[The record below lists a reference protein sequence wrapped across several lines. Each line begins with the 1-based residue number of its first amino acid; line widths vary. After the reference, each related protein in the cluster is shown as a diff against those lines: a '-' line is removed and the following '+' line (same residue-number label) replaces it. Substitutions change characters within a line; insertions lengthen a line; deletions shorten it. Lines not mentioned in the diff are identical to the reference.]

1 MPLSRKKPA
10 LDPSESDRMSTQ
22 PDDSR
27 ATSSEPSLTEALARY
42 WSTVRYEDLPAPVI
56 AMAKSVLLDTLSVGV
71 RGAESEAAIAVRT
84 GIANALEC
92 ESGSASLWGTRSTLP
107 PSAAA
112 LVNGTAAHSY
122 EFDDYGGCGHS
133 GAVVVPAVCAMAEK
147 AHADGRSVLVAIAA
161 GYDLAARVTEGS
173 GGYRAHN
180 DTGFHSTGTCG
191 TFGAA
196 AGAASI
202 SGLDAERFTS
212 ALGIAGSY
220 AGGTWAFL
228 ADGAMTK
235 RFHPGRASENGVSA
249 AILAEAGLVGP
260 RYILES
266 TWGGF
271 YRTYSGAAAT
281 PEATLQDLGRE
292 FRILRTGQKP
302 YACCRGLHSSV
313 EALLDVMQQQ
323 NVAGEDIE
331 RMIVHGADRTVRQ
344 FAKRDVQTLLD
355 AQFSMSYSLGMVAA
369 TGRAGLDEFFPPR
382 TDDPRARALMD
393 RVEIVADRALGPY
406 EEPELEVRGRKG
418 EVWMRHVPVPR
429 GAPERPLDLEH
440 LLCKDEAVAVPA
452 IGKKQFDALRK
463 VVLSLETCSDFRE
476 VTALLRPEVNRT
488 C

>member
-1 MPLSRKKPA
+1 MA
-10 LDPSESDRMSTQ
+10 METENQ
-22 PDDSR
+22 
-27 ATSSEPSLTEALARY
+27 SLTEALARY
-42 WSTVRYEDLPAPVI
+42 WSTARYEDLPAPVV

-71 RGAESEAAIAVRT
+71 RGCDSEAVMAVRK

-92 ESGSASLWGTRSTLP
+92 SSGSASLWGTADTLP
-107 PSAAA
+107 ASAAA
-112 LVNGTAAHSY
+112 LVNGTAAHAY

-133 GAVVVPAVCAMAEK
+133 GAVVVPAVCAVAEK
-147 AHADGRSVLVAIAA
+147 VHADGRSVLLAIAA

-173 GGYRAHN
+173 GGYRVHN
-180 DTGFHSTGTCG
+180 DSGFHSTGTCG

-196 AGAASI
+196 AGAASLLK
-202 SGLDAERFTS
+202 LDHAKFTS
-212 ALGIAGSY
+212 ALGVAGSY

-260 RYILES
+260 RFILES

-271 YRTYSGAAAT
+271 YRTYIGEGTT
-281 PEATLQDLGRE
+281 PEATVQGLGRD
-292 FRILRTGQKP
+292 FRILGTGQKP

-313 EALLDVMQQQ
+313 EALLDVMEQHK
-323 NVAGEDIE
+323 VAGEDID

-355 AQFSMSYSLGMVAA
+355 AQFSMSYSLGVVAA

-382 TDDPRARALMD
+382 MDDARARALMD

-406 EEPELEVRGRKG
+406 EEPELEVRGRNG
-418 EVWMRHVPVPR
+418 QVWWSHVPVPR
-429 GAPERPLDLEH
+429 GAPERRLEVDY
-440 LLCKDEAVAVPA
+440 LLRKDEAVALPV
-452 IGKKQFDALRK
+452 IGKRGFDALK
-463 VVLSLETCSDFRE
+463 EAVLNLEGCDDFRK
-476 VTALLRPEVNRT
+476 VTALLRRA
-488 C
+488 

>member
-1 MPLSRKKPA
+1 MN
-10 LDPSESDRMSTQ
+10 Q
-22 PDDSR
+22 Q
-27 ATSSEPSLTEALARY
+27 SLTEQLAGY
-42 WSTVRYEDLPAPVI
+42 WSGARYEDLPQPVV

-71 RGAESEAAIAVRT
+71 RGGESEAAVATRK

-92 ESGSASLWGTRSTLP
+92 SSGSASLWGTTLSLP

-147 AHADGRSVLVAIAA
+147 VHADGRSVLAAIAA
-161 GYDLAARVTEGS
+161 GYDIAARVTEGA

-196 AGAASI
+196 AGAARI
-202 SGLDAERFTS
+202 LGLDRQRFTS

-235 RFHPGRASENGVSA
+235 RFHPGRAAENGVSA
-249 AILAEAGLVGP
+249 AMLAESGLVGP
-260 RYILES
+260 RFILEAA
-266 TWGGF
+266 WGGF
-271 YRTYSGAAAT
+271 YRTYSGEAAT
-281 PEATLQDLGRE
+281 PEATIEGLGRE
-292 FRILRTGQKP
+292 FRILRSGQKP

-313 EALLDVMQQQ
+313 EALLDIMEQQKI
-323 NVAGEDIE
+323 AGEDIE

-344 FAKRDVQTLLD
+344 FAKRDVRTLLD
-355 AQFSMSYSLGMVAA
+355 AQFSMAYSLGVVAA

-382 TDDPRARALMD
+382 TGDAHVCALMD
-393 RVEIVADRALGPY
+393 RVKIVADRALGPY

-418 EVWMRHVPVPR
+418 EVWWRHVPLPR
-429 GAPERPLDLEH
+429 GAPERPLDVEH
-440 LLCKDEAVAVPA
+440 LLRKDEAVAVPV
-452 IGKKQFDALRK
+452 IGKRQFTALK
-463 VVLSLETCSDFRE
+463 DVILALEDCSDFRE
-476 VTALLRPEVNRT
+476 VTKLLLPV
-488 C
+488 